1 MKPPKRLRKPKGIAG
16 KSPNKKKKTQGTLP
30 ELAGVTDKET
40 VPFQVDIGSISVA
53 SGSDQPNLAP
63 VDQTP
68 GQHMAYV
75 MAGNDQHQVPR
86 QPTTGMFNNTGLSDC
101 NRGYAQGLNLEIVHE
116 SVTPMYTSSVFDSV
130 GAHIPVKIKE
140 KIWAGEYIDLN
151 ILLKSAKDL
160 ATDSQLNGDLSVK
173 GGGLLTITP
182 QRQSTITNLHV
193 WTSAFIIFMD
203 IVLEKWPNKG
213 QEFLKYMFNVRLAS
227 SRGYGS
233 GWAIYDEQYRLRK
246 ARCPQS
252 SWAELDMEL
261 WVMYVSTP
269 PRFAHSDTNS
279 FGGHKGSQYVQ
290 NTKPEQVQRPTA
302 ACKGYNF
309 GRCALET
316 TLLGPAKRG
325 KDYELYSLG
334 YSPICVN
341 EVEESL
347 KFYPYKVI
355 ANELIHG
362 LRFGFKLQ
370 YSGSRLPVNANN
382 SKSVTIHADL
392 VREKINKEITLGR
405 MAGPFDHPPL
415 PTLRISPIFLA
426 EKKNGDYRLIHNL
439 SYPLHNSVNDFID
452 EKYCS
457 VQYSGIDDAV
467 RLVQNIGI
475 AGKLSKSDVKS
486 AFRLLRVSPSDFD
499 QLGFIF
505 DGKYYFDRCLPQ
517 GASIS
522 CSLFEKFSTALHW
535 VTELTSGNSNI
546 LHYLDDFLFGGEANS
561 PTCQETLETFKK
573 ICSDWGVPLAEDKT
587 VQPTEILT
595 FLGIE
600 FDTLKMEMRLPGEK
614 LTNLKQTLQLFLHSK
629 KVTLRQL
636 QSLIG
641 VKTIWLIGS
650 SIVYWANKEASSRP
664 GGLHLGL
671 QNTGA
676 HMIWIGQRGMKWG
689 DLNTVFEQRLLNRPL
704 PSFLVIQLGSN
715 DLGISTSEKLFS
727 DIECDLLRLHAL
739 YPALKIIWS
748 DILMRRYWHNANCG
762 QAIERARKRVNLR
775 VKNLVLS
782 IGGCAIR
789 HSNIRAKESNLFRYD
804 GTHLSKIGNDIY
816 LNNLQGALEQF
827 MRSGGPAV
835 FPQ

>member
-40 VPFQVDIGSISVA
+40 VPFQADIGSISVA

-173 GGGLLTITP
+173 GGLLTITP

-309 GRCALET
+309 GRCTYGA
-316 TLLGPAKRG
+316 A
-325 KDYELYSLG
+325 
-334 YSPICVN
+334 C
-341 EVEESL
+341 
-347 KFYPYKVI
+347 KFEHK
-355 ANELIHG
+355 
-362 LRFGFKLQ
+362 
-370 YSGSRLPVNANN
+370 
-382 SKSVTIHADL
+382 
-392 VREKINKEITLGR
+392 
-405 MAGPFDHPPL
+405 
-415 PTLRISPIFLA
+415 
-426 EKKNGDYRLIHNL
+426 
-439 SYPLHNSVNDFID
+439 
-452 EKYCS
+452 C
-457 VQYSGIDDAV
+457 
-467 RLVQNIGI
+467 
-475 AGKLSKSDVKS
+475 
-486 AFRLLRVSPSDFD
+486 FR
-499 QLGFIF
+499 
-505 DGKYYFDRCLPQ
+505 C
-517 GASIS
+517 
-522 CSLFEKFSTALHW
+522 
-535 VTELTSGNSNI
+535 SGNHPI
-546 LHYLDDFLFGGEANS
+546 GA
-561 PTCQETLETFKK
+561 CKK
-573 ICSDWGVPLAEDKT
+573 
-587 VQPTEILT
+587 
-595 FLGIE
+595 
-600 FDTLKMEMRLPGEK
+600 R
-614 LTNLKQTLQLFLHSK
+614 
-629 KVTLRQL
+629 
-636 QSLIG
+636 
-641 VKTIWLIGS
+641 
-650 SIVYWANKEASSRP
+650 
-664 GGLHLGL
+664 
-671 QNTGA
+671 
-676 HMIWIGQRGMKWG
+676 
-689 DLNTVFEQRLLNRPL
+689 
-704 PSFLVIQLGSN
+704 
-715 DLGISTSEKLFS
+715 
-727 DIECDLLRLHAL
+727 
-739 YPALKIIWS
+739 
-748 DILMRRYWHNANCG
+748 
-762 QAIERARKRVNLR
+762 
-775 VKNLVLS
+775 
-782 IGGCAIR
+782 
-789 HSNIRAKESNLFRYD
+789 
-804 GTHLSKIGNDIY
+804 
-816 LNNLQGALEQF
+816 
-827 MRSGGPAV
+827 
-835 FPQ
+835 